1 MVSDTK
7 SFEQQLILIMHWPT
21 RVFIMAR
28 IQFVACIAHAFIIV
42 PVNPCAFKFTTGNG
56 LGFDRILWPH
66 ATYSSNLASCAGL
79 AGWQMVIRISGLGA
93 SAKVAIICRHS
104 VTEKPRGGHPLR

>member
-7 SFEQQLILIMHWPT
+7 NFAQQLIMHWPT

-28 IQFVACIAHAFIIV
+28 IQFVASIAHAFIIV

-56 LGFDRILWPH
+56 VGFDRILRPH
-66 ATYSSNLASCAGL
+66 AD
-79 AGWQMVIRISGLGA
+79 VFI
-93 SAKVAIICRHS
+93 
-104 VTEKPRGGHPLR
+104 